1 MRATCSVLVLFSA
14 WRACDAQTAV
24 REIKLLA
31 LLRHENIVRLEH
43 IVTPP
48 KADREAG
55 DTIYMVFECLLCS
68 IGIFICPV
76 IFLINKADLCP

>member
-1 MRATCSVLVLFSA
+1 M
-14 WRACDAQTAV
+14 QTAV

-55 DTIYMVFECLLCS
+55 DTIYMVFEYLFRS
-68 IGIFICPV
+68 SG
-76 IFLINKADLCP
+76 DLHLSSHLSRPLSDQRG